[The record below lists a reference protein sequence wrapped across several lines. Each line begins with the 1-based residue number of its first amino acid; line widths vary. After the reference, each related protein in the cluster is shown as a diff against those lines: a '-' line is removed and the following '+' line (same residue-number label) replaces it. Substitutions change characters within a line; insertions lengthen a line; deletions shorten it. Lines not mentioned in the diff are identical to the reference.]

1 MAYSIE
7 LYFNHAFEEKIHR
20 LWDVLRKNN
29 VPSIMQKIGSRPHIA
44 LSILDDIAEEKIPDI
59 IHYIGDHYPQFEID
73 FPAISM
79 IPGKSQAVFL
89 SPSQTERLTTI
100 QGSLHEYLLKKGHT
114 PREHYYPD
122 QWLPH
127 VTISKELSFKQTL
140 ETLKACEHCPVTGNA
155 TVIEAGIIEFRP
167 RKQIET
173 CRLNAAHPGFIPE
186 PCG

>member
-7 LYFNHAFEEKIHR
+7 LYFNHAFEKKIR
-20 LWDVLRKNN
+20 DLWDLLNRNN

-44 LSILDDIAEEKIPDI
+44 LSILDDIAEEKIPGI
-59 IHYIGDHYPQFEID
+59 IHYIGDHYLQFEIE

-89 SPSQTERLTTI
+89 SSSQNEKLTKL
-100 QGSLHEYLLKKGHT
+100 QGSLHGYLLKKGHT
-114 PREHYYPD
+114 PRELYYPG

-127 VTISKELSFKQTL
+127 VTISKELSFKETL
-140 ETLKACEHCPVTGNA
+140 ETFKACEHCPVTGNA

-167 RKQIET
+167 RKEIVT
-173 CRLNAAHPGFIPE
+173 CRLNAV
-186 PCG
+186 